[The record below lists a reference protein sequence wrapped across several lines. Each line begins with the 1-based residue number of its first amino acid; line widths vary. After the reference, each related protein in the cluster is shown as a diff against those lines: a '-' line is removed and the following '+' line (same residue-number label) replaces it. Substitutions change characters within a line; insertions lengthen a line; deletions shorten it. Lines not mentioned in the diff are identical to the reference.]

1 MDISTINYF
10 DAIIGGLILILAFKG
25 FLNGFIKEFFG
36 LLGIIGG
43 VYIASRL
50 TDDISVFIY
59 DNFLKIDNGAT
70 LKLIAFVSVLSIIW
84 ISSIILGAVFSK
96 LSEMSGLGFV
106 NRLFGFIVGGGKYFL
121 IFALIITALSNVT
134 LVQENLGK
142 YVSSSQ
148 LYPYLKASGSF
159 LINIDPTLFD
169 NQSTTNKT
177 I

>member
-36 LLGIIGG
+36 LLGIVGG

-50 TDDISVFIY
+50 VDDVSVFIY
-59 DNFLKIDNGAT
+59 DNFLQIDNGAT

-142 YVSSSQ
+142 YVNNSH
-148 LYPYLKASGSF
+148 LYPYLKEAGSF
-159 LINIDPTLFD
+159 LINIDPTLFE
-169 NQSTTNKT
+169 NQKPTNKT